1 MSRVGN
7 RVLQIPEDVEV
18 NINNSLVTIKG
29 KLGTL
34 SREFSSFISIEK
46 VENTLLTKRTSEE
59 KNIKQLHGT
68 TNSLLQGMLTGV
80 SKGFSKELEI
90 KGVGY
95 RATLKD
101 KTLEL
106 LLGYSHP
113 VLVDLPQDLTL
124 EVPKP
129 TVVVVKG
136 IDKQRVGELA
146 AQIRQKRKPNPYS
159 GKGVAYKDEVIR
171 RKEGKKA
178 SK

>member
-1 MSRVGN
+1 
-7 RVLQIPEDVEV
+7 
-18 NINNSLVTIKG
+18 
-29 KLGTL
+29 
-34 SREFSSFISIEK
+34 
-46 VENTLLTKRTSEE
+46 
-59 KNIKQLHGT
+59 
-68 TNSLLQGMLTGV
+68 MLTGV

-146 AQIRQKRKPNPYS
+146 AQIRQKRKPNPYF

>member
-1 MSRVGN
+1 M
-7 RVLQIPEDVEV
+7 
-18 NINNSLVTIKG
+18 K
-29 KLGTL
+29 TL
-34 SREFSSFISIEK
+34 Y
-46 VENTLLTKRTSEE
+46 LLKEHQK

-146 AQIRQKRKPNPYS
+146 AQIRQKENQIHILEKVLHT
-159 GKGVAYKDEVIR
+159 KMKLLEEK
-171 RKEGKKA
+171 KEKA

>member
-7 RVLQIPEDVEV
+7 RVLQIPAGVEV
-18 NINNSLVTIKG
+18 NIQNSLVTIKG

-34 SREFSSFISIEK
+34 SREFSNFISIEK
-46 VENTLLTKRTSEE
+46 TESTLLTKRSSEE
-59 KNIKQLHGT
+59 KSIKQLHGT

-80 SKGFSKELEI
+80 SQGFVKELEI

-101 KTLEL
+101 KVLEL
-106 LLGYSHP
+106 ALGYSHP
-113 VLVDLPQDLTL
+113 VLVEIPQDLTL

-129 TVVVVKG
+129 TVVIIKG

-146 AQIRQKRKPNPYS
+146 AQIRKKRKPNPYS